1 MERRRA
7 RRIRAPWRILNA
19 TRCRAASLALLAA
32 GCAPG
37 VDTTWHDSTGYRWR
51 QLDVPGRG
59 RPGFTQVA
67 PSRSGV
73 TFVNTVSDSLLRR
86 NRILAQGGGVCAGD
100 VNGDAR
106 PELFFA
112 RTEGASVLYRNLGG
126 WRFEDATQASGVA
139 REDGYRTGC
148 AFADLTGDGH
158 LDLLVLALGGPNTL
172 YVNDGTGKF
181 TGRSDAGLA
190 SRAGSTTVA
199 ISDVDGDGWLD
210 LYVANYKAYS
220 TLDRMSPRERSFDQV
235 VRRTGPRQF
244 QVKEQHRA
252 EYKLV
257 EREELGGISLVQ
269 RADPDVFYRNTG
281 AGVFAREPI
290 ARNPRFL
297 DAAGAPLAEE
307 PEDFGL
313 AAMFADLDGDAAPD
327 LYVAN
332 DFEDPD
338 LIWRND
344 GRGTFRLVEWNA
356 IRSTSNSGMAVDVGD
371 VNADGQPDLFQVDM
385 LSQDT
390 RRLRTQIPTH
400 SSVPRLPGQSRTR
413 PQMQRNT
420 LQLNRGDGTFAE
432 IARYAGVGASGWSWS
447 TAFLDVD
454 LDGWDDLLVG
464 TGHKWDVMDGDTQ
477 HRLRSRMQ
485 EMDWRMWLFEYP
497 PLPLPNKAFRNR
509 RDLTF
514 EDASEAWHFD
524 LGADMTH
531 GLALADLDGDGD
543 RDVVLNRLDS
553 PAALLRNDAR
563 AARIAVRLRGVAPNT
578 AGIGGIVTVRGGA
591 VPVQR
596 REVIAGGLYLS
607 GSDAQLTFA
616 TGDADSVDIEVR
628 WRDGRQSVVR
638 GARPNRLYEID
649 QRAARGDTVRP
660 QLADRGGNPDASP
673 TPLFEDATA
682 QLNGH
687 RHVDRYFDDFQ
698 RQLLLPNALSQ
709 LGPGVAWY
717 DVDGNGGE
725 DLVIG
730 AGREGRLAVFRNDGG
745 RLRASGSTFAPAHV
759 DLGTVMGWPDGR
771 GGHTIL
777 TGVSSYE
784 MPTMR
789 FALDV
794 PSVVTYAPGTGHMA
808 TLVPGDSGS
817 AGPLSAADYDGDG
830 DLDLF
835 VGARVLPRAYPLP
848 ASSRL
853 FRNEG
858 GHLQLD
864 VANSGLL
871 RGLGMVSAS
880 VLSDVDGNGWPDLLV
895 ALEWGPVRV
904 FLNER
909 GVFRAAPPLPAA
921 TSRWNGLATG
931 DLDGDGRLDVVATS
945 WGRNVDAP
953 ASEER
958 PLFLY
963 QYSTPRGPDVVLAQ
977 HDPRLGAVAPLAPFT
992 RLGLALPATTLRLR
1006 TFAAFADAPI
1016 DQVLGVRAIGSA
1028 RLAANT
1034 LDHMIFY
1041 NRGDR
1046 FEPRTL
1052 PVEAQLAP
1060 AFYAGIA
1067 DFNGDGAE
1075 DLFLSQNFFATDIA
1089 TPRFDA
1095 GRALLLVGDGRGTLK
1110 AMDGRRS
1117 GIAVYGDQRGAAYA
1131 DYDAD
1136 GRLDIAVTQ
1145 NGEETRLFRN
1155 VAGAPGI
1162 RVRLVGPAGN
1172 PHGIG
1177 AVMRLRYGD
1186 RAGPVRE
1193 IQSGSGYWSQNGA
1206 IQVLGRSGT
1215 PTALWIRWPG
1225 GAEQTVPLSPDQREV
1240 TVRRE

>member
-1 MERRRA
+1 MTCRRVVVVV
-7 RRIRAPWRILNA
+7 
-19 TRCRAASLALLAA
+19 LAL
-32 GCAPG
+32 GCAPD
-37 VDTTWHDSTGYRWR
+37 VDTAWHDSPGYRWR
-51 QLDVPGRG
+51 QLDVPRRG
-59 RPGFTQVA
+59 SPGFTLVS

-73 TFVNTVSDSLLRR
+73 TFANTVSDSLLRE

-100 VNGDAR
+100 VDGDAR
-106 PELFFA
+106 TDLFFA
-112 RTEGASVLYRNLGG
+112 RTQGPSVLYRNLGG
-126 WRFEDATQASGVA
+126 WRFDDVTRASGIAEVA
-139 REDGYRTGC
+139 GYRTGC

-158 LDLLVLALGGPNTL
+158 TDLLVLALGGPNTL

-181 TGRSDAGLA
+181 TGRSDDAGLG

-210 LYVANYKAYS
+210 LYIANYKAYS
-220 TLDRMSPRERSFDQV
+220 TVDRMSPQERTFDQV

-244 QVKEQHRA
+244 EVKEQYRA

-269 RADPDVFYRNTG
+269 RADPDFFYRNTG
-281 AGVFAREPI
+281 NGAFVREAI
-290 ARNPRFL
+290 AANARFL
-297 DAAGAPLAEE
+297 DAQGKPLREE

-313 AAMFADLDGDAAPD
+313 AATFADLDGDAVPD
-327 LYVAN
+327 LYVVN

-338 LIWRND
+338 LVWRND
-344 GRGTFRLVEWNA
+344 GKGTFRLVDWNA
-356 IRSTSNSGMAVDVGD
+356 IRSTSNSGMAVDVADVSGD
-371 VNADGQPDLFQVDM
+371 GYPDVFEVDM

-390 RRLRTQIPTH
+390 RRLRTQIATH
-400 SSVPRLPGQSRTR
+400 SSVPRLPGQSRIR

-432 IARYAGVGASGWSWS
+432 IARFAGVGASGWSWS

-454 LDGWDDLLVG
+454 LDGWEDILIG
-464 TGHKWDVMDGDTQ
+464 TGHRWDVMDGDTQ
-477 HRLRSRMQ
+477 HRLRNRARA
-485 EMDWRMWLFEYP
+485 MDWRQMLFEYP

-509 RDLTF
+509 GDLTF
-514 EDASEAWHFD
+514 EDASESWRFD

-543 RDVVLNRLDS
+543 RDVVLNRLDA

-563 AARIAVRLRGVAPNT
+563 AARVAVRLRGVAPNT

-591 VPVQR
+591 VPLQR
-596 REVIAGGLYLS
+596 REMTAGGLYLS

-638 GARPNRLYEID
+638 GARPHRLYEID
-649 QRAARGDTVRP
+649 QHAARGDTIRP
-660 QLADRGGNPDASP
+660 RLADREDDPQAAR

-682 QLNGH
+682 QLDGH
-687 RHVDRYFDDFQ
+687 RHVERYFDDFQ
-698 RQLLLPNALSQ
+698 RQVLLPNALSQ

-717 DVDGNGGE
+717 DVDGNGRE
-725 DLVIG
+725 DLIVG
-730 AGREGRLAVFRNDGG
+730 AGREGRLALFHNQNG
-745 RLRASGSTFAPAHV
+745 RLRAARAMFAPAHV
-759 DLGTVMGWPDGR
+759 DLATVMGWPGEPGR
-771 GGHTIL
+771 STIL
-777 TGVSSYE
+777 SGVSSYE

-794 PSVVTYAPGTGHMA
+794 PSVVAYAPGSGAMS

-817 AGPLSAADYDGDG
+817 AGPISAADYDGDG

-835 VGARVLPRAYPLP
+835 VGARVLPRAYPSP

-858 GHLQLD
+858 GRLQLD
-864 VANSGLL
+864 SANSRLL

-895 ALEWGPVRV
+895 ALEWGPVRA
-904 FLNER
+904 FLNDR
-909 GVFRAAPPLPAA
+909 GVFRAAPPLSGM

-958 PLFLY
+958 PLFIY
-963 QYSTPRGPDVVLAQ
+963 QYATPRGPDVVLAQ
-977 HDPRLGAVAPLAPFT
+977 HDPRLGAIAPLAPFT
-992 RLGLALPATTLRLR
+992 RLGLALPAATLRLR
-1006 TFAAFADAPI
+1006 TFAAFADASI
-1016 DQVLGVRAIGSA
+1016 EQVLGVRAIGSA

-1034 LDHMIFY
+1034 LDHTVFL

-1046 FEPRTL
+1046 FEPRSL
-1052 PVEAQLAP
+1052 PAQAQLAP

-1075 DLFLSQNFFATDIA
+1075 DLFLTQNFFATDLV

-1095 GRALLLVGDGRGTLK
+1095 GRALLLVGDGRGTL
-1110 AMDGRRS
+1110 APMDGRHS

-1136 GRLDIAVTQ
+1136 GRLDLVVTQ

-1155 VAGAPGI
+1155 VAAAPGI
-1162 RVRLVGPAGN
+1162 RVRLVGPPGN
-1172 PHGIG
+1172 PHGVG
-1177 AVMRLRYGD
+1177 AVVRLRYDG
-1186 RAGPVRE
+1186 RWGPARE
-1193 IQSGSGYWSQNGA
+1193 VQAGSGYWSQNGA
-1206 IQVLGRSGT
+1206 IQVLGRSGE
-1215 PTALWIRWPG
+1215 PTALWVRWPG
-1225 GAEQTVPLSPDQREV
+1225 GAEQTVPLAAGQLEI
-1240 TVRRE
+1240 TVRRD